1 MTKYRIFWNR
11 EKTKFGRHLDI
22 MRKYGLPQLV
32 TVNYFTDAEIND
44 EIRENLNVPMKSG
57 YIEHISIINGK

>member
-1 MTKYRIFWNR
+1 
-11 EKTKFGRHLDI
+11 